1 MVDFDCIAKKKVIGL
16 CFILPKDDQGYAVD
30 EYGAEPMELAVD
42 KELFDIETINSG
54 APITNE

>member
-1 MVDFDCIAKKKVIGL
+1 LYRKKKVIGL

-30 EYGAEPMELAVD
+30 EYGAEPMELVVD